1 MSLLSSDEGKR
12 LCSRR
17 LRLSWALRM
26 MDGVVLTPTLQE
38 ALKKSRGFDQQE
50 LLSNSDTR
58 LDAHP
63 GLRMMTGP
71 TPRRR
76 AEGCASAARRDEEDL
91 AEKDASHQSKNVD
104 FWGDFY

>member
-1 MSLLSSDEGKR
+1 
-12 LCSRR
+12 
-17 LRLSWALRM
+17 M

-38 ALKKSRGFDQQE
+38 ALQKSRGFDQQE

-58 LDAHP
+58 LDAHL

-76 AEGCASAARRDEEDL
+76 AEGCASAARRDEEAL

-104 FWGDFY
+104 SWPKKGDFYWSPALYRA